1 MKQTI
6 KEKRKQPIRTCLH
19 QPFEYN
25 FRTLDQYTSQDL
37 VKTIQSIINDQE
49 LLSFLQIKVGI
60 RSAIR
65 KLRAN
70 QSNFLALILIYD
82 QSITDILIQ
91 ASTVFWKYN
100 QQIILAKDDIRQHLQ
115 KIMKINKINCIY
127 IYSKKDVEIPEIIK
141 PKLQKLTEQMNIYK
155 KESVCEIPI
164 ILGDELKYQTVKLK
178 VPQEQENERLRFQNE
193 KGNQKK
199 QEQNLNKNNQQKIQI
214 EKGNNQQ
221 KIQVEKAN
229 NQQKIQQKQANKLNN
244 AINIEQQEK

>member
-1 MKQTI
+1 MKQQI

-25 FRTLDQYTSQDL
+25 FRTLDQYASQDL
-37 VKTIQSIINDQE
+37 VKSIQQIINDQE
-49 LLSFLQIKVGI
+49 LSQYVSTKVGI

-100 QQIILAKDDIRQHLQ
+100 QQIILAKEETRAHLQ
-115 KIMKINKINCIY
+115 KVMKIQRINCVY
-127 IYSKKDVEIPEIIK
+127 MFTKKDVELPEDIK
-141 PKLQKLTEQMNIYK
+141 QKIQKITEQMNVFR

-178 VPQEQENERLRFQNE
+178 VPLEQEIQRKSFQNY
-193 KGNQKK
+193 KANSNN
-199 QEQNLNKNNQQKIQI
+199 QEQNLNVNKQQKNKGEKSNNNQQK
-214 EKGNNQQ
+214 NQQ
-221 KIQVEKAN
+221 KQDNKIN
-229 NQQKIQQKQANKLNN
+229 NIINN
-244 AINIEQQEK
+244 APLDQ

>member
-1 MKQTI
+1 MKQQI

-25 FRTLDQYTSQDL
+25 FKTLDQYSSQDL
-37 VKTIQSIINDQE
+37 VKCIQQIKNDQE
-49 LLSFLQIKVGI
+49 LSQYVQTKVGI

-100 QQIILAKDDIRQHLQ
+100 QKIILAKEEIRTHLQ
-115 KIMKINKINCIY
+115 KIMKIERINCIY
-127 IYSKKDVEIPEIIK
+127 MFTKKDIELPEDVK
-141 PKLQKLTEQMNIYK
+141 QKIQKITEQMNVFR

-178 VPQEQENERLRFQNE
+178 VPEEQEIQRKSFQNQKGNPNNQEQNQNKNRQQKNQGE
-193 KGNQKK
+193 KGNT
-199 QEQNLNKNNQQKIQI
+199 NQQK
-214 EKGNNQQ
+214 N
-221 KIQVEKAN
+221 
-229 NQQKIQQKQANKLNN
+229 QQKQANKLNN
-244 AINIEQQEK
+244 IINNAPLDQ

>member
-1 MKQTI
+1 MKQQI

-25 FRTLDQYTSQDL
+25 FRTLDQYSSQDL
-37 VKTIQSIINDQE
+37 VKCIQQIKNDQE
-49 LLSFLQIKVGI
+49 LSQYVQTKVGI

-100 QQIILAKDDIRQHLQ
+100 QQIILAKEEIRTHLQ
-115 KIMKINKINCIY
+115 KIMKIERINCVY
-127 IYSKKDVEIPEIIK
+127 LFTKKDIELPEDVK
-141 PKLQKLTEQMNIYK
+141 QKIQKITEQMNVFR

-178 VPQEQENERLRFQNE
+178 VPQEQEIQRKSFQNQKGNSNNQEQNQNTNKQQKNKGE
-193 KGNQKK
+193 KGNT
-199 QEQNLNKNNQQKIQI
+199 NQQK
-214 EKGNNQQ
+214 N
-221 KIQVEKAN
+221 
-229 NQQKIQQKQANKLNN
+229 QQKQANKLNN
-244 AINIEQQEK
+244 IINNAPLDQ